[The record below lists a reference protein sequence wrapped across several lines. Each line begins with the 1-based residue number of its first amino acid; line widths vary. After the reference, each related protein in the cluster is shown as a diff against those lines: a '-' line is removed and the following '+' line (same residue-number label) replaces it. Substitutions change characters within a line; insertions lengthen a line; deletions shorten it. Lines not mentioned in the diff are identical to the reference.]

1 MAARGRRP
9 LLTDPDLRASLLA
22 EIGNGATY
30 ADAATLVG
38 ITPDVLS
45 LWLRKGREKPR
56 SIYGQFVRDLS
67 EARAKRR
74 KTYRALIL
82 KQGNDR
88 KDWRA
93 TAFIASVTER
103 EHFAQ
108 RVHVVVE
115 EQLQGAIDRLMKEF
129 SSEAEHAILERA
141 LAAIAGE
148 DGIRAPGGAASDS
161 GTRGDEGSRITGA
174 ASAVIASSGVLE
186 PDV

>member
-1 MAARGRRP
+1 MPRGRRT
-9 LLTDPDLRASLLA
+9 LLNDEDLRTKLLA
-22 EIGNGATY
+22 EVANGATY

-38 ITPDVLS
+38 VTPDTIN

-56 SIYGQFVRDLS
+56 SIYGRFVRDLG

-74 KTYRALIL
+74 KTFRALIL

-115 EQLQGAIDRLMKEF
+115 EQLRGAIERLEREF

-141 LAAIAGE
+141 LAALAGE
-148 DGIRAPGGAASDS
+148 DGFGAAGSDASSAGLGSDES
-161 GTRGDEGSRITGA
+161 GGVPGS